1 LRSEVEDQ
9 NLHNR
14 TQTGVSIQK
23 NHWWNV
29 SLDKILIM
37 EYMII
42 ESYIHGGPMEERILE
57 LKAEV
62 LKALAQPTRLK
73 ILELLRNGERCI
85 CEIVPAIN
93 GEQSNISRH
102 ISLMQKSRLVTT
114 RKDGVKVM
122 VKVRDPKIFEIL
134 DSVSLLLKK
143 QFQETRKLIQ
153 KFA

>member
-1 LRSEVEDQ
+1 
-9 NLHNR
+9 
-14 TQTGVSIQK
+14 
-23 NHWWNV
+23 
-29 SLDKILIM
+29 
-37 EYMII
+37 
-42 ESYIHGGPMEERILE
+42 MEEKVLE
-57 LKAEV
+57 LKAEI

-73 ILELLRNGERCI
+73 ILELLRNGEKCI

-102 ISLMQKSRLVTT
+102 ISLMQKSHLVTT

-143 QFQETRKLIQ
+143 QIQETGKLIQ

>member
-1 LRSEVEDQ
+1 MDEKV
-9 NLHNR
+9 
-14 TQTGVSIQK
+14 
-23 NHWWNV
+23 
-29 SLDKILIM
+29 
-37 EYMII
+37 
-42 ESYIHGGPMEERILE
+42 LE
-57 LKAEV
+57 LKADI

-85 CEIVPAIN
+85 CEIIPAIN

-102 ISLMQKSRLVTT
+102 ISLMQKSHLVTT

-134 DSVSLLLKK
+134 DNVSLLLKR
-143 QFQETRKLIQ
+143 QIVETGKLIH

>member
-1 LRSEVEDQ
+1 
-9 NLHNR
+9 
-14 TQTGVSIQK
+14 
-23 NHWWNV
+23 
-29 SLDKILIM
+29 M
-37 EYMII
+37 E
-42 ESYIHGGPMEERILE
+42 ETMEERILE

-62 LKALAQPTRLK
+62 LKVLAQPTRLK

-102 ISLMQKSRLVTT
+102 ISLMQKSHLVTT

-122 VKVRDPKIFEIL
+122 VKVKDPKIFEIL

-143 QFQETRKLIQ
+143 QFQETGRLIQ

>member
-1 LRSEVEDQ
+1 
-9 NLHNR
+9 
-14 TQTGVSIQK
+14 
-23 NHWWNV
+23 
-29 SLDKILIM
+29 
-37 EYMII
+37 
-42 ESYIHGGPMEERILE
+42 MEERVLE
-57 LKAEV
+57 MKAEV

-102 ISLMQKSRLVTT
+102 ISLMQKSHLVTT

-122 VKVRDPKIFEIL
+122 VKVSDPKVFEIL
-134 DSVSLLLKK
+134 DSISLLLKK
-143 QFQETRKLIQ
+143 QIVETGKLIH